1 MTVLDVTADL
11 STGNSLV
18 LIWAAAIHLLAIA
31 AFHLQLEL
39 GMRRIRYMNELPA
52 APAPLPPLSIVV
64 AARNE
69 ERDIEEA
76 LRSLLALDY
85 APLEV
90 IVVNDRSTDATGSI
104 LEKIS
109 LDHPGLQV
117 LHLEVL
123 PEKWLGKNHALQQGA
138 MIASGEYILFTDA
151 DVVFQPDSLQR
162 AVAHADR
169 EQLGMLAALPSISM
183 PSLLLES
190 FIGMFAAAFVSYFK
204 PWKAPDPDSKAYVG
218 VGAFNLV
225 SAEAYREAGMHEPIR
240 MRPDDDV
247 QLGKLMKKAG
257 HRLEMINA
265 AGAVSVEWYA
275 SVGELVRGLEKNI
288 VAGVEY
294 RLSILAGVLLGLVGF
309 FLWPFVAVVVAPGL
323 ARWIYLAVILLM
335 IGLNMIWARKVGV
348 RALSAICLP
357 LTVLLC
363 IYIVIRNTF
372 LTYWRGGIQWRDTHY
387 SLKEL
392 RANKI

>member
-1 MTVLDVTADL
+1 MTTLEQVLV
-11 STGNSLV
+11 
-18 LIWAAAIHLLAIA
+18 WAAVIHLLAIA
-31 AFHLQLEL
+31 AFHLQLQL
-39 GMRRIRYMNELPA
+39 GMRRILALEDLPDA
-52 APAPLPPLSIVV
+52 GESLPPLSIVV

-69 ERDIEEA
+69 ERDIEQA
-76 LRSLLALDY
+76 LLSLLALDY
-85 APLEV
+85 PLLEV

-104 LEKIS
+104 LDRIS
-109 LDHPGLQV
+109 MDYPQLQV
-117 LHLEVL
+117 LHLEML
-123 PEKWLGKNHALQQGA
+123 PEKWLGKNHAMQQGA

-162 AVAHADR
+162 AVAHAER
-169 EQLGMLAALPSISM
+169 EQLGMLAALPSITM

-190 FIGMFAAAFVSYFK
+190 FVLMFASAFVIFFR
-204 PWKAPDPDSKAYVG
+204 PWKAPDPNSKAYVG

-247 QLGKLMKKAG
+247 QLGKLMKKTG
-257 HRLEMINA
+257 HRLEMVNA
-265 AGAVSVEWYA
+265 AGAVTVQWYA
-275 SVGELVRGLEKNI
+275 SVRELVLGLEKNI

-294 RLSILAGVLLGLVGF
+294 RLSILAGMLLGLLGI
-309 FLWPFVAVVVAPGL
+309 FLWPFVAVAVVPGM
-323 ARWIYLAVILLM
+323 ARWIYLAVIVLM
-335 IGLNMIWARKVGV
+335 IGLNMVWAGKVRV
-348 RALSAICLP
+348 RALSAIYLP
-357 LTVLLC
+357 LTILLC
-363 IYIVIRNTF
+363 IYILIRNTF

>member
-1 MTVLDVTADL
+1 MTTLEQVLV
-11 STGNSLV
+11 
-18 LIWAAAIHLLAIA
+18 WAAAIHLLAIA
-31 AFHLQLEL
+31 AFHLQLQL
-39 GMRRIRYMNELPA
+39 GMRRILALEDLPDA
-52 APAPLPPLSIVV
+52 GESLPPLSIVV

-69 ERDIEEA
+69 ERDIEQA
-76 LRSLLALDY
+76 LLSLLALDY
-85 APLEV
+85 PLLEV

-104 LEKIS
+104 LDRVS
-109 LDHPGLQV
+109 VDYPQLQV

-123 PEKWLGKNHALQQGA
+123 PEKWLGKNHAMQQGA

-162 AVAHADR
+162 AVAHAER
-169 EQLGMLAALPSISM
+169 EQLGMLAALPSITM

-190 FIGMFAAAFVSYFK
+190 FILMFASAFVIFFR
-204 PWKAPDPDSKAYVG
+204 PWKAPDRNSKAYVG

-247 QLGKLMKKAG
+247 QLGKLMKKTG
-257 HRLEMINA
+257 HRLEMVNA
-265 AGAVSVEWYA
+265 AGAVTVQWYA
-275 SVGELVRGLEKNI
+275 SVRELVLGLEKNI

-294 RLSILAGVLLGLVGF
+294 RLSILAGMLLGLLGI
-309 FLWPFVAVVVAPGL
+309 FLWPFVAVAVVPGM
-323 ARWIYLAVILLM
+323 ASWIYLAVIVLM
-335 IGLNMIWARKVGV
+335 IGLNMVWAGKVRV
-348 RALSAICLP
+348 RALSAIYLP
-357 LTVLLC
+357 LTILLC
-363 IYIVIRNTF
+363 IYILIRNTF

>member
-1 MTVLDVTADL
+1 MTFLDSTVDL
-11 STGNSLV
+11 SNGNV
-18 LIWAAAIHLLAIA
+18 LILVWAAAIHLLAVAI
-31 AFHLQLEL
+31 FHLQLEL
-39 GMRRIRYMNELPA
+39 GMRRIRYLAELPVVA
-52 APAPLPPLSIVV
+52 DPLPSLSIVV

-69 ERDIEEA
+69 ERNIEES

-85 APLEV
+85 EPLEV

-104 LEKIS
+104 LERIS
-109 LDHPGLQV
+109 LDHSGLQV

-123 PEKWLGKNHALQQGA
+123 PENWLGKNHALQQGA
-138 MIASGEYILFTDA
+138 MIASGDYILFTDA
-151 DVVFQPDSLQR
+151 DVTFQPDFLKQP
-162 AVAHADR
+162 VAHAHR
-169 EQLGMLAALPSISM
+169 EQLGMLAALPSITM

-190 FIGMFAAAFVSYFK
+190 FVIMFASAFVSYFK
-204 PWKAPDPDSKAYVG
+204 PWKAPDPDSKAYIG

-225 SAEAYREAGMHEPIR
+225 SAEAYQEAGMHEPIR

-265 AGAVSVEWYA
+265 AGAISVQWYA
-275 SVGELVRGLEKNI
+275 SVRELVRGLEKNI
-288 VAGVEY
+288 VAGAEY
-294 RLSILAGVLLGLVGF
+294 RLSILAGVLFGLVGF
-309 FLWPFVAVVVAPGL
+309 FLWPFVALVVAPGL

-363 IYIVIRNTF
+363 IYILIRNTF

-387 SLKEL
+387 SLREL

>member
-1 MTVLDVTADL
+1 MPVLDVTADL
-11 STGNSLV
+11 SSGISLGLV
-18 LIWAAAIHLLAIA
+18 WAAVIHLLAICI
-31 AFHLQLEL
+31 FHLHLEL
-39 GMRRIRYMNELPA
+39 GMRRIRYLEELPA
-52 APAPLPPLSIVV
+52 VDGALPSLSIVV

-85 APLEV
+85 EPLEV
-90 IVVNDRSTDATGSI
+90 IVVNDRSTDATGNI
-104 LEKIS
+104 LERIS
-109 LDHPGLQV
+109 LDHPSLQV
-117 LHLEVL
+117 LHLEEL
-123 PEKWLGKNHALQQGA
+123 PENWLGKNHALQQGA
-138 MIASGEYILFTDA
+138 IIAAGEYILFTDA
-151 DVVFQPDSLQR
+151 DVIFQPDSLQR

-169 EQLGMLAALPSISM
+169 EQLGMLAALPSITM

-190 FIGMFAAAFVSYFK
+190 FIGMFASAFVSYFK

-265 AGAVSVEWYA
+265 AGAISVEWYS

-309 FLWPFVAVVVAPGL
+309 FLWPFVAVVVVPGV
-323 ARWIYLAVILLM
+323 ARWIYLAVIVLM

-348 RALSAICLP
+348 RALSAIYLP

-363 IYIVIRNTF
+363 IYILIRNTF

>member
-52 APAPLPPLSIVV
+52 VTDPLPPLSIVV

-265 AGAVSVEWYA
+265 AGAISVEWYS

-309 FLWPFVAVVVAPGL
+309 FLWPFVAVVVVPGV
-323 ARWIYLAVILLM
+323 AGWIYLAVILLM

-348 RALSAICLP
+348 RALSAIYLP

-363 IYIVIRNTF
+363 IYILIRNTF